1 MPDRPRYRPAEHVL
15 VRMPLLARDRAEAT
29 WTGPDPDRAGPGQLR
44 DYVLALAADPLV
56 REAVAVSSGSLSVT
70 LDRLEAGD
78 PVDPAKVAPATPALT
93 RYVFGATSRATPFGQ
108 LAGVALGRLA
118 TPEDAS
124 GEVSGE
130 VSGEEA
136 KVRLGG
142 QHARHVRPDLGW
154 LAAVVRRCE
163 RDPRVLRTLQVQAN
177 DLSVERGGRWV
188 LDVRP
193 AGDPAADGADQQPG
207 DQAPGGEVSLRLTGA
222 VRAVLTSTRRPVR
235 FTELLDRLAERF
247 PAGDRAVTE

>member
-78 PVDPAKVAPATPALT
+78 PVDPAKLARATQALT
-93 RYVFGATSRATPFGQ
+93 RYVLRATSRATPFGQ

-130 VSGEEA
+130 EA

-142 QHARHVRPDLGW
+142 QHARPVPPDLGW

-163 RDPRVLRTLQVQAN
+163 RDPGVLRTLQVQAN

-207 DQAPGGEVSLRLTGA
+207 DQAPGGEVSLRLT
-222 VRAVLTSTRRPVR
+222 
-235 FTELLDRLAERF
+235 
-247 PAGDRAVTE
+247 